1 MTIFESIVQGVI
13 QGITE
18 FLPISSSGH
27 LTIAQY
33 FLGQKENN
41 LLFDVC
47 LHLGTLISVFFVY
60 RNIFFKL
67 FISSFT
73 IIPKFFSGKK
83 RNYDEKTVINLFFSL
98 LPLFFL
104 FVPLP
109 KTKNLKTF
117 ASNLASS
124 GDISIV
130 GFSLIA
136 TSILLIAGFLY
147 SRRVCSKKKNCYN
160 KMSDMSLTNSFVIGV
175 SQLFATIFPGLSRSG
190 TTLSIGLLQGI
201 NRETALD
208 FSFIM
213 GTPAILA
220 ASFLELIEAKSRGI
234 HIEVFPV
241 LTGVLVSAFV
251 GFLSIKLFKWVLSN
265 DKTWIFSLYS
275 FILGILILI
284 FKNWV

>member
-1 MTIFESIVQGVI
+1 
-13 QGITE
+13 
-18 FLPISSSGH
+18 
-27 LTIAQY
+27 
-33 FLGQKENN
+33 
-41 LLFDVC
+41 
-47 LHLGTLISVFFVY
+47 
-60 RNIFFKL
+60 
-67 FISSFT
+67 
-73 IIPKFFSGKK
+73 
-83 RNYDEKTVINLFFSL
+83 
-98 LPLFFL
+98 
-104 FVPLP
+104 
-109 KTKNLKTF
+109 
-117 ASNLASS
+117 
-124 GDISIV
+124 
-130 GFSLIA
+130 
-136 TSILLIAGFLY
+136 
-147 SRRVCSKKKNCYN
+147 
-160 KMSDMSLTNSFVIGV
+160 MSLTNSFVIGV

-234 HIEVFPV
+234 HIEIFPV